1 MIKNQVIV
9 ITGGS
14 GLLGSVFAK
23 NIAKH
28 GGLSIIADIN
38 YKTAEKVSNDIQA
51 EYPGKAE
58 AIELDITDK
67 NSVLNSINEAKK
79 KFGRIDAVVNNA
91 YPHNSN
97 YGCKL
102 EEVTYSDFCE
112 NTNLHLGGYF
122 LVAQQFGIF
131 FKSQGWGNIINISS
145 IYGVIA
151 PRFEIYKKTSM
162 TMPIEYACIKS
173 SIIHLTHYFAQY
185 YKGKNIR
192 VNCISPGGIFN
203 NQPGTFIEAYKG
215 YCNKKGMLLPDDIVG
230 TLLFLLSN
238 SSEYITGQNIIVDDG
253 FSL

>member
-23 NIAKH
+23 NIAIH

-38 YKTAEKVSNDIQA
+38 YKAAEKVTNDIQV

-79 KFGRIDAVVNNA
+79 KFGRIDAVINNA

-173 SIIHLTHYFAQY
+173 SIIHLTHYLAQY
-185 YKGKNIR
+185 YKGNNIR
-192 VNCISPGGIFN
+192 VNSISPGGIFN
-203 NQPGTFIEAYKG
+203 NQPGTFIEAYNG